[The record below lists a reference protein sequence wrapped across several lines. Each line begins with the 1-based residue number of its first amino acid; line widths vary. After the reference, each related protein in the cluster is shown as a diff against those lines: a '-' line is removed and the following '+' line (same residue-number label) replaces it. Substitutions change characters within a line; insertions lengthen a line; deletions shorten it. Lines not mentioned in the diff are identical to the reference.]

1 MQIEGNAVRA
11 SRTTLAAVSSF
22 HTDVSLLERCR
33 EGDAAAWE
41 ALVARYRRL
50 VWSIIL
56 KYRLSDESRE
66 DVFQQVFTALVQH
79 IDDVREE
86 GALASW
92 LSTTAKRVCWRVTAR
107 AARDVTRTA
116 SLHANPEQSIDP
128 PMIEHEAAAF
138 ESLDERQRV
147 RTGLER
153 LGGKC
158 RDLLE
163 ALFGATGEP
172 NYIVIAEKL
181 GIRVGSIGPTRARC
195 LEKLAD
201 VLQTLGFSA
210 PGAKK

>member
-1 MQIEGNAVRA
+1 MQIEGNTVRA

-22 HTDVSLLERCR
+22 RTDVSLLERCR

-50 VWSIIL
+50 VWSITL

-86 GALASW
+86 DALASW

-107 AARDVTRTA
+107 ATRDVTRSA

-128 PMIEHEAAAF
+128 AMIEHEAAAF
-138 ESLDERQRV
+138 E
-147 RTGLER
+147 
-153 LGGKC
+153 
-158 RDLLE
+158 
-163 ALFGATGEP
+163 
-172 NYIVIAEKL
+172 
-181 GIRVGSIGPTRARC
+181 
-195 LEKLAD
+195 
-201 VLQTLGFSA
+201 
-210 PGAKK
+210 